1 MCLCS
6 IRPVSTKLRLNLM
19 NKHVLRY
26 VVRHT
31 ERTLI
36 LPKPSSTSCWM
47 KQCKHCKSCHL
58 KGRKAVPSSTN
69 SLSEQS
75 VGIDQEERA
84 RTSQRSKN
92 HIMKTT
98 MMMFVGKHAG

>member
-6 IRPVSTKLRLNLM
+6 DLRVSTKLRLILM
-19 NKHVLRY
+19 KKRLLRY
-26 VVRHT
+26 VLRHT
-31 ERTLI
+31 ERTQI
-36 LPKPSSTSCWM
+36 LPKASSTSCWM
-47 KQCKHCKSCHL
+47 KQCKRCKSCNL
-58 KGRKAVPSSTN
+58 KGKKAVPSSSR

-75 VGIDQEERA
+75 VGIDQVERA

-98 MMMFVGKHAG
+98 MTMIVVKQAG